1 MYRLFLF
8 LFMLLSIVGCK
19 EVTFESPQP
28 KGKKA
33 LSSIPKSLQGNY
45 LTIGKDGELSKDTV
59 IVTSQGYRFGY
70 FDPADRVKQND
81 EYERGVLSDTM
92 IMKSYHGYYFLNLN
106 ERPEWLLRVL
116 KQEKNG
122 DVWYMSLEEK
132 EGDFNEYLTRLS
144 VVVKIDSS
152 KTESETLY
160 QIDPTPNE
168 LIELIEKGFFSKV
181 KLKKIR

>member
-1 MYRLFLF
+1 MNRLFLF
-8 LFMLLSIVGCK
+8 LFLFCFGCK

-33 LSSIPKSLQGNY
+33 LSSIPKSLQGSY
-45 LTIGKDGELSKDTV
+45 LTVGDDGQLSKDTV

-70 FDPADRVKQND
+70 FDLADRAKQND

-92 IMKSYHGYYFLNLN
+92 ILKSYHGYYFLNLN

-116 KQEKNG
+116 KQERNG
-122 DVWYMSLEEK
+122 DIWYMSLEEK
-132 EGDFNEYLTRLS
+132 EGNFNEYLTRLS
-144 VVVKIDSS
+144 VEVKIDSS
-152 KTESETLY
+152 KTDSETLY
-160 QIDPTPNE
+160 QIDPSPNE
-168 LIELIEKGFFSKV
+168 LITLIEKGFFSKV

>member
-1 MYRLFLF
+1 MNRLFLF
-8 LFMLLSIVGCK
+8 LFLLSVIACK

-45 LTIGKDGELSKDTV
+45 LTIGDDGQLSKDTV
-59 IVTSQGYRFGY
+59 VVTAQGYRFGY

-81 EYERGVLSDTM
+81 EYERGVLSDSM

-106 ERPEWLLRVL
+106 EKPEWLLRVL
-116 KQEKNG
+116 QQEKNG
-122 DVWYMSLEEK
+122 DLWYMSLEEK

-144 VVVKIDSS
+144 VEVKIDST
-152 KTESETLY
+152 KTGSETLY

-168 LIELIEKGFFSKV
+168 LIKLIEKGLFTKV